1 MTKGKMIGVKTVTD
15 DSQLAH
21 STLATK
27 LHSDRN
33 YKKEYED
40 SKTKYSASLDM
51 MTISQAK
58 KAQDLA
64 TDTNYR
70 TFLHKYTSLPSDMK
84 VEWAKKAYGQQ
95 SDVRV
100 RYSKYTVYLSMPDLQ
115 E

>member
-64 TDTNYR
+64 TDINYR

-95 SDVRV
+95 SDVRI